1 AGAGGSGTSGGAGGA
16 TTFGTS
22 PNFNCNANGGSGGL
36 NMALGTTVTYQ
47 AGGAGG
53 TVTACV
59 PGCKLQSTGGPGE
72 YAVRASGSISVAG
85 SGGNSHL
92 GGGGYLAGTGAGGA
106 GTFGGGGGGANS
118 NTTANN
124 VGGAGGA
131 GVIRITEY
139 KSRRL
144 VGWARWRT
152 RSSSQH
158 ARCVA
163 CPSR

>member
-1 AGAGGSGTSGGAGGA
+1 SYSILRPYRSNPFPYTPLFRSRSPVVGPYTVSIGAAGAGGNGTSGGAGGA

-22 PNFNCNANGGSGGL
+22 PNVNCTANGGSGGL

-53 TVTACV
+53 TVTTACV

-92 GGGGYLAGTGAGGA
+92 GGGGYLAGTG
-106 GTFGGGGGGANS
+106 
-118 NTTANN
+118 
-124 VGGAGGA
+124 
-131 GVIRITEY
+131 
-139 KSRRL
+139 
-144 VGWARWRT
+144 
-152 RSSSQH
+152 
-158 ARCVA
+158 
-163 CPSR
+163 